1 MSEPIVRV
9 YRGDELPKVLA
20 DALEGVEADALYIV
34 RIKKFSA
41 NDPANMTE
49 NEVAEYAD
57 AVVQEVRHNNKAKP
71 VPKQ

>member
-9 YRGDELPKVLA
+9 YRGDELPNVFV

-41 NDPANMTE
+41 NDPANMSE
-49 NEVAEYAD
+49 IEVAEYAD
-57 AVVQEVRHNNKAKP
+57 AVVQEVRRNNKS
-71 VPKQ
+71 